1 MADTEHASRFTRDG
15 FMRGFME
22 GIGLL
27 PGMIAFGAVFGVL
40 AEGVGLP
47 VVGATAM
54 SAFVF
59 SGTAQLLAVHSW
71 GAPDLLLATVV
82 AVVAMNARYVLFG
95 AAIQPWMRGV
105 SPWIAYPSLFLLV
118 DPNWATAMR
127 ERDAGR
133 HDVAVFIGMGAAC
146 MVGWLAGTIAGAGF
160 GGLLGDPRRLGL
172 DDVEDLLTE
181 RLDQLL
187 GIDRTDAADHA
198 GAQVL
203 LDAID
208 RCRRRRAQEARLE
221 LLPVDAVVDPF
232 ARGGHPF
239 PGGDDRGVPSS
250 PPR

>member
-172 DDVEDLLTE
+172 DFFLPAFFLSLACGFWKGRGDLL
-181 RLDQLL
+181 
-187 GIDRTDAADHA
+187 
-198 GAQVL
+198 
-203 LDAID
+203 
-208 RCRRRRAQEARLE
+208 
-221 LLPVDAVVDPF
+221 PF
-232 ARGGHPF
+232 AIGAAVAFVFDRYVGGSWHVLA
-239 PGGDDRGVPSS
+239 GGLAGSLFAAFM
-250 PPR
+250 PRKPKQEEAAP